1 MKSLAALAAF
11 AACLMLALPARAA
24 APVAAAG
31 NVTVVEQ
38 PDAASDLA
46 GVEVLLQAGLDRQ
59 TPRQNGLAA
68 LVAQAILNT
77 PVSPATDGS
86 GRMQSLQEAVSA
98 AGGSVTYVVEPRHV
112 RFYLEGLTTTFAQS
126 LALLHVALT
135 RPDFSAATL
144 STARAAVNQKIA
156 ENQRLALSV
165 GIDMLNSAFYQ
176 NSDAGLP
183 PYGLPQTLAGFSTV
197 DARAFYTEHY
207 RRGDVV
213 ISAIGDI
220 AGVSATN
227 LSAIVD
233 GLASGSSP
241 AIAVRIG
248 TLPSS
253 SQQLIARRDV
263 PVPWLVAQY
272 PAPDMR
278 SRDFG
283 AMLIL
288 TAFMQRTL
296 ADVSEVPAIATR
308 SATQRG
314 VGAYYNFDTYPAN
327 VIIYVDG
334 GLGDPTRTFATALTV
349 VNVLG
354 HAKLGGDLTQM
365 KAFAAGRFLEDTQ
378 TLQDR
383 AWLAG
388 IFASRGVAGD
398 YLAAILKAINSTTTA
413 DLQRVAAH
421 YLGAPTIALV
431 LPRTQP
437 TVQSPTP

>member
-1 MKSLAALAAF
+1 MF
-11 AACLMLALPARAA
+11 ATPAHAA
-24 APVAAAG
+24 APVPAPG

-38 PDAASDLA
+38 PDAGADLV

-77 PVSPATDGS
+77 PVSTAS
-86 GRMQSLQEAVSA
+86 GQSQPLQEAVSA
-98 AGGSVTYVVEPRHV
+98 AGGSVTFVVEPRHV
-112 RFYLEGLTTTFAQS
+112 RFYLEGVTRTFAQS
-126 LALLHVALT
+126 LGLLHSALT
-135 RPDFSAATL
+135 HPGFNTATL
-144 STARAAVNQKIA
+144 NAARAAVNQKIV

-165 GIDMLNSAFYQ
+165 GIDMLNRAFYQ
-176 NSDAGLP
+176 NSDAGMP
-183 PYGLPQTLAGFSTV
+183 PYGMPQTLAGFTST
-197 DARAFYTEHY
+197 DAQTFYTAHY
-207 RRGDVV
+207 RRGDAV

-220 AGVSATN
+220 RGAAGAN
-227 LSAIVD
+227 LTGLVD
-233 GLASGSSP
+233 GLPAGSSP
-241 AIAVRIG
+241 PISVHLG
-248 TLPSS
+248 KLPSN

-278 SRDFG
+278 TKDFG

-354 HAKLGGDLTQM
+354 HAKLGGDLSQM

-378 TLQDR
+378 TMQDR

-388 IFASRGVAGD
+388 IFASRHVNGD
-398 YLAAILKAINSTTTA
+398 YLAMILKAIDSTTSA
-413 DLQRVAAH
+413 DLQRVAAQ

-437 TVQSPTP
+437 TVQNPSP

>member
-1 MKSLAALAAF
+1 VNRLAASIALVAAIS
-11 AACLMLALPARAA
+11 LGVPAQAA
-24 APVAAAG
+24 APIAAPG
-31 NVTVVEQ
+31 GVTVVEQ
-38 PDAASDLA
+38 PDSTSDLA
-46 GVEVLLQAGLDRQ
+46 GIEVLLQAGLDRQ

-68 LVAQAILNT
+68 LVAESILHT
-77 PVSPATDGS
+77 PVAGS
-86 GRMQSLQEAVSA
+86 QSLQQAVSA
-98 AGGSVTYVVEPRHV
+98 NGGSITYVVEPRHI
-112 RFYLEGLTTTFAQS
+112 RFYLESVTRTFPS
-126 LALLHVALT
+126 SVALLHAALT
-135 RPDFSAATL
+135 KPEF
-144 STARAAVNQKIA
+144 STATIGAARSALNQKIA

-165 GIDMLNSAFYQ
+165 GIDMLNRQFYQ

-183 PYGLPQTLAGFSTV
+183 QYGMPQTLAGFSPA
-197 DARAFYTEHY
+197 DAQGFYSAHY
-207 RRGDVV
+207 RRGDAV
-213 ISAIGDI
+213 ISVIGDI
-220 AGVSATN
+220 SGASGANFASV
-227 LSAIVD
+227 VD
-233 GLASGSSP
+233 GLPAGSSP
-241 AIAVRIG
+241 AITVHMAK
-248 TLPSS
+248 LPSS

-278 SRDFG
+278 TKDFG

-296 ADVSEVPAIATR
+296 GDISEVPAIATR

-314 VGAYYNFDTYPAN
+314 VGAYYNFDTYPSN

-354 HAKLGGDLTQM
+354 HAKLGGDLSQM

-388 IFASRGVAGD
+388 IFASRHLSGD
-398 YLAAILKAINSTTTA
+398 YLATILKAIDSTTSA
-413 DLQRVAAH
+413 DLQRVAAQ

>member
-1 MKSLAALAAF
+1 MKSLAACAAL
-11 AACLMLALPARAA
+11 AACLMLALPAHAA
-24 APVAAAG
+24 APAATSAG
-31 NVTVVEQ
+31 GVTVVEQ
-38 PDAASDLA
+38 PDPASDLV

-59 TPRQNGLAA
+59 TPRENGLAA

-77 PVSPATDGS
+77 PVSSSS
-86 GRMQSLQEAVSA
+86 GQAQSLQEAISA
-98 AGGSVTYVVEPRHV
+98 AGGSVTYIVEPRHI

-126 LALLHVALT
+126 LALLHTALT
-135 RPDFSAATL
+135 RPDFSAPTL
-144 STARAAVNQKIA
+144 NAARAALDQKIA

-183 PYGLPQTLAGFSTV
+183 PYGLPQTLAGFSSA
-197 DARAFYTEHY
+197 DAEAFYAAHY
-207 RRGDVV
+207 RRGDAV

-220 AGVSATN
+220 KDVSGAN
-227 LSAIVD
+227 LTGLVD
-233 GLASGSSP
+233 RLAQGSSAP
-241 AIAVRIG
+241 ISVHLG
-248 TLPSS
+248 KLPSS

-278 SRDFG
+278 TKDFG

-308 SATQRG
+308 TATQRG

-388 IFASRGVAGD
+388 IFASRHVNGD
-398 YLAAILKAINSTTTA
+398 YLAMILKAIDSTTAA

-431 LPRTQP
+431 LPRTEP